1 MEEKTISKFQVIG
14 RCTKMQTV
22 SLEEEIKLMDGILYD
37 INFCQD
43 ILNVCV
49 NRRSI
54 EEAPASEIIGAILKS
69 FTDVST
75 ADDDII
81 PTNSY
86 QQSQEFWRA
95 IDKQIRK
102 EQKMER
108 KWKKRKGHPKSA
120 REAEENF
127 ECIVENLL
135 RG

>member
-1 MEEKTISKFQVIG
+1 
-14 RCTKMQTV
+14 MQTV